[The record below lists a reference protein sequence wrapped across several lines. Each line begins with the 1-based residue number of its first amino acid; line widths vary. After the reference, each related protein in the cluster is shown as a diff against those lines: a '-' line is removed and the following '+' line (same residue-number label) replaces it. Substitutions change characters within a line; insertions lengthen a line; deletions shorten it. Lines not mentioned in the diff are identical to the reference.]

1 MEKSVQYLKKLA
13 TMEDK
18 KSVLKIDKILK
29 QSNEKPQSMYDD
41 LIDKIKRHHNKI
53 KHMLGKSES
62 LPQLKV
68 KSPAVPK
75 INLRH
80 LKSKNNF
87 SQSSLQKFVP

>member
-29 QSNEKPQSMYDD
+29 QSNEKPQPRYND
-41 LIDKIKRHHNKI
+41 LLDRIKRHQHKL

-68 KSPAVPK
+68 K
-75 INLRH
+75 
-80 LKSKNNF
+80 
-87 SQSSLQKFVP
+87 